1 MSDRPSNLT
10 QLIKEHAQLQHEEG
24 APALGDHGERSRAI
38 RQEIVEIYRPED
50 EK

>member
-1 MSDRPSNLT
+1 MSDRPNHLT
-10 QLIKEHAQLQHEEG
+10 QLIKEHSQLQREEG
-24 APALGDHGERSRAI
+24 APALGDHGDRSHAI